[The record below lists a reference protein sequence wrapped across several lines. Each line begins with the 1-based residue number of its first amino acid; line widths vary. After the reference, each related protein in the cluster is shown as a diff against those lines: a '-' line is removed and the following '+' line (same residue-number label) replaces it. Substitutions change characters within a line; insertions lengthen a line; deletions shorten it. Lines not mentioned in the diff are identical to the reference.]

1 MTKVFLSHSSEDST
15 VVAQFVHLL
24 EDGIGLERT
33 EIRCSSLPGY
43 GLPLGSPFR
52 DAIRD
57 DIEAADAVLALV
69 SPSFIKSAY
78 CMGEVGIAW
87 GLRKHLI
94 PLLLPTVTPGDIRG
108 PLDSLLVSNV
118 ADTGALDT
126 LWEELSEQGGRVK
139 DPLRWQ
145 DRRNQFLTGLQTQ
158 ARVSHDTWRHRGFWS
173 DRVVDGALYIAS
185 DLLTMG
191 VRQQVMDAMEGGRPF
206 PPHLFYVSDQG
217 VGRWLALSEDPLFV
231 AYQDSMELVFGT
243 SDEIAREI
251 LHLTGSQDIDLISLG
266 PGDGRKDSALLGSLL
281 RLAGDR
287 GETFYYPFDISSNMV
302 AKTMDRIARDRVILD
317 GLAQAKAVIADFGSL
332 PIFRPVYQYRDGP
345 NVLILLGNMLGNF
358 SDDFGFLKRLHDR
371 AMLQEDA
378 LLLEVRLRSHTK
390 EIEDMARRHTPQT
403 ASRFDFG
410 PLELLGI
417 PFRED
422 MLSYSLEPDRGTI
435 RGSDTIVAQYADA
448 EINGRHFH
456 DIDLSYVHRYEEQV
470 LLSEVRRAG
479 FHVVRT
485 WTSPR
490 RHNLWLLL
498 QKHETDEQESQ
509 L

>member
-33 EIRCSSLPGY
+33 EIRCSSLLGY

-69 SPSFIKSAY
+69 SPSFVKSAY

-108 PLDSLLVSNV
+108 PLDSLVVSNI

-126 LWEELSEQGGRVK
+126 LWEELSERGGRVR
-139 DPLRWQ
+139 DPVRWQ
-145 DRRNQFLTGLQTQ
+145 DRRNQFLTGLQMQ
-158 ARVSHDTWRHRGFWS
+158 GRVGNDTWRHRGFWS
-173 DRVVDGALYIAS
+173 ERVIDGALYIAS

-191 VRQQVMDAMEGGRPF
+191 LRQQVLDAMEGGRPF
-206 PPHLFYVSDQG
+206 PPHLFYASDQG
-217 VGRWLALSEDPLFV
+217 VRWWLALSEDPLFV
-231 AYQDSMELVFGT
+231 AYQDSMELIFGS
-243 SDEIAREI
+243 SDDIAREI
-251 LHLTGSQDIDLISLG
+251 LRLTGSQDIDLISLG

-281 RLAGDR
+281 RLAGGR

-302 AKTMDRIARDRVILD
+302 AKTMERIARDRVIRD

-332 PIFRPVYQYRDGP
+332 PIFKPVYQYRDGP

-371 AMLQEDA
+371 AMLQQDA

-390 EIEDMARRHTPQT
+390 ELEDMAQHHTPQT
-403 ASRFDFG
+403 ATHFDFG

-417 PFRED
+417 QFQED
-422 MLSYSLEPDRGTI
+422 MLSYSFEPDRGTI

-448 EINGRHFH
+448 VVNGRHYRN
-456 DIDLSYVHRYEEQV
+456 IDLSYVHRYEEQIF
-470 LLSEVRRAG
+470 LSEVRRAG
-479 FHVVRT
+479 FHVVKT

-490 RHNLWLLL
+490 NHNLWLLL
-498 QKHETDEQESQ
+498 QKREADQQES
-509 L
+509 